1 MDKIIKTGVGVII
14 IENGKTLLTQRI
26 GKFGG
31 GSYGSLGGH
40 VEFGESLIEAVQRE
54 AMEELGIK
62 LKNIKFLVCS
72 NIIKYNKHYIDITFT
87 AQIDSGEPTIMETD
101 KIASID
107 WYDLN
112 NLPSPLFEPVALALK
127 ALETNQNYF
136 EINEN

>member
-1 MDKIIKTGVGVII
+1 MDNLIKTGVGVVI

-26 GKFGG
+26 GKLGG

-54 AMEELGIK
+54 AMEELGIS
-62 LKNIKFLVCS
+62 LKNVKFLVCS
-72 NIIKYNKHYIDITFT
+72 NIRKYNKHYIDISFT
-87 AQIDSGEPTIMETD
+87 AEIKSGTPKIMEPD
-101 KIASID
+101 KIASLG

-112 NLPSPLFEPVALALK
+112 DLPSPLFEPVAIALK
-127 ALETNQNYF
+127 AYQTNQNYF